1 MASLL
6 AIGFGAGLASA
17 LLFAVVVTGSS
28 LALVLS
34 LVAPLPILIAALGW
48 NHRAGLAAT
57 LAGAGAVTLAF
68 KPAAGVAFALGW
80 ALPAWWLAYLALL
93 GRPRQDGVLE
103 WYPLG
108 RLLLWIAA
116 TAAVI
121 TVIGMVALGGGDY
134 ETYRATMRKG
144 FEGFLRVQASR
155 PGGGTGPGGAPGAE
169 LFDAIIGAVPL
180 FLASS
185 FVTILTL
192 NLWVAAKV
200 VSISQRL
207 PRPWPHIPNTA
218 MPRTALALLGG
229 AVVVGFLPGFVG
241 ALGLAVTGALLVA
254 FALQGLAMLH
264 EVSRGRP
271 SRGALLAGTYILA
284 IILGQIMLPA
294 LAVAGI
300 ADAAFDLRHR
310 FPSGGAGPRPT

>member
-1 MASLL
+1 MISLL

-17 LLFAVVVTGSS
+17 LLFAVVVTGSP

-34 LVAPLPILIAALGW
+34 LVAPLPVFIAALGW
-48 NHRAGLAAT
+48 NHRAGLVAALT
-57 LAGAGAVTLAF
+57 GAGAVALAF

-93 GRPRQDGVLE
+93 ARPRPDGAPE

-116 TAAVI
+116 IAAVI
-121 TVIGMVALGGGDY
+121 TLVGMAALGGGDY
-134 ETYRATMRKG
+134 EAYRATMRKA

-155 PGGGTGPGGAPGAE
+155 PGGSAPSAD
-169 LFDAIIGAVPL
+169 LLDAVVGAVPL

-185 FVTILTL
+185 FVTILTV
-192 NLWVAAKV
+192 NLWIAAKV

-207 PRPWPHIPNTA
+207 PRPWPDIPHTA
-218 MPRTALALLGG
+218 MPKTALALLGG
-229 AVVVGFLPGFVG
+229 AAVVGFLPGFVG

-254 FALQGLAMLH
+254 FALQGLSMLH

-271 SRGALLAGTYILA
+271 SRGMLLAGTYVLA
-284 IILGQIMLPA
+284 IVLGQIMLPA
-294 LAVAGI
+294 LALAGI
-300 ADAAFDLRHR
+300 ADAAFGLRHR
-310 FPSGGAGPRPT
+310 FPSGGAGPRST

>member
-6 AIGFGAGLASA
+6 AIGLGAGLASA
-17 LLFAVVVTGSS
+17 LLFAVVITGSP

-34 LVAPLPILIAALGW
+34 LVAPLPVLIAALGW
-48 NHRAGLAAT
+48 NHRAGLVAT
-57 LAGAGAVTLAF
+57 SVGAGAIALVF

-93 GRPRQDGVLE
+93 GRPRPDGALE

-121 TVIGMVALGGGDY
+121 TLIGMVALGGGDY
-134 ETYRATMRKG
+134 ETYRALMRKA
-144 FEGFLRVQASR
+144 FESFLKIQASR
-155 PGGGTGPGGAPGAE
+155 PGGGPTGGSDPSANI
-169 LFDAIIGAVPL
+169 FDAVVGAVPL

-192 NLWVAAKV
+192 NLWIAAKV

-207 PRPWPHIPNTA
+207 ARPWPYIPDTA
-218 MPRTALALLGG
+218 MPRTTLALLVG
-229 AVVVGFLPGFVG
+229 AVIIGFLPGFVG
-241 ALGLAVTGALLVA
+241 ALGLAITGALLVA

-271 SRGALLAGTYILA
+271 SRGMLLAGTYVLA
-284 IILGQIMLPA
+284 IVLGQIMLPA

-300 ADAAFDLRHR
+300 ADAAFGLRRR
-310 FPSGGAGPRPT
+310 FPSGGAGPRST